1 MITFPTDKLQKV
13 VLGGGT
19 EQSGTPTPDNPIDIV
34 CNNGV
39 LKVSSNGQIY
49 ADGIQETIEVHGKN
63 LLNPATRTDG
73 YYISANG
80 NIAQDLDFCCSA
92 LIPVKPNTNYML
104 SGITGAVEGNRRL
117 HAYDSNGNWISQIRR
132 AYTIAGNTY
141 NITGTTPNN
150 CAYVRISIG
159 MADTNVQL
167 ELGSTATAYEPYFN
181 GGTAIAEMLL
191 KVGQYKDEQSVLDG
205 VVTRK
210 VGVRVLKGTD
220 ADLHYYGVYRGHN
233 LFYFNVAPDEYWIN
247 RGDIIPVCSHYNGY
261 EGDAAK
267 MPNQNIRFQNRN
279 DATETNLSR
288 LYLAD
293 DRFDNSSDLKTW
305 LTAQYNAGTPV
316 IIVYPLATPT
326 TEQVTGQTLRGN
338 NSVTQIAGS
347 IDNLPIESSTIAELK
362 KRYIG
367 DKEVKRVYIG
377 DNLVWEK

>member
-1 MITFPTDKLQKV
+1 MITFPLQKV

-210 VGVRVLKGTD
+210 VGVKVLDGTE
-220 ADLHYYGVYRGHN
+220 AWK
-233 LFYFNVAPDEYWIN
+233 ET
-247 RGDIIPVCSHYNGY
+247 S
-261 EGDAAK
+261 GDAPYVISIPDMVGPTSADGDTVWT
-267 MPNQNIRFQNRN
+267 MNTHFIVVTRNQSWSQYSNLCS
-279 DATETNLSR
+279 TNTDRSNVQFRYKDNQSTLANFKQ
-288 LYLAD
+288 YLAD
-293 DRFDNSSDLKTW
+293 
-305 LTAQYNAGTPV
+305 QYNAGTPV

-326 TEQVTGQTLRGN
+326 TEQVAGQTLRGN